1 MNQNPG
7 GVKMHAMM
15 AKNEGATRDEIIG
28 AVVLNLHHSGFATV
42 LDCLPAA
49 IKGFEGEF

>member
-1 MNQNPG
+1 
-7 GVKMHAMM
+7 MHAMM
-15 AKNEGATRDEIIG
+15 AKTEGAAREEVIG

-49 IKGFEGEF
+49 IRGFEGEF